1 MNLNIYNPVQK
12 LMTFLGFN
20 VFHHFLYINWNLNYS
35 MANNFTAFTHAS
47 LSVVVAGSYL
57 IARHYDVP
65 GADNLYSVSS
75 IMSTGYFCY
84 DMLHILMDG
93 KRSKLNLLYLYH
105 HSCSIYLLAH
115 DPVTYRCGEILFW
128 GELSNLP
135 MYMVY
140 YHLKSNSDKHTLTFW
155 KQAQAIIYVAIR
167 WPIISYVTYDAL
179 TTVEDIFPIIVCLP
193 VYFMGIF
200 WSINM
205 CSKL

>member
-1 MNLNIYNPVQK
+1 MILNIYNPGQK

-20 VFHHFLYINWNLNYS
+20 VFHHFLYIIWKLSGS

-140 YHLKSNSDKHTLTFW
+140 YHLKSNSDKHTLNLLETSPSSYLCRY
-155 KQAQAIIYVAIR
+155 KMADHKLCYV
-167 WPIISYVTYDAL
+167 
-179 TTVEDIFPIIVCLP
+179 
-193 VYFMGIF
+193 
-200 WSINM
+200 
-205 CSKL
+205 